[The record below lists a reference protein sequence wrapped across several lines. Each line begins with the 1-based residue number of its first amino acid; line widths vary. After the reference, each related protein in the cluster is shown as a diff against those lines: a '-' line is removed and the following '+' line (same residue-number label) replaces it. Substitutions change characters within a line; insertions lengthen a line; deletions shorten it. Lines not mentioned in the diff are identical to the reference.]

1 MNLLW
6 CYFFF
11 LLLSFWLRDFIT
23 KRNAMS
29 FRIQGVL
36 LDFRAFILS
45 EWICLSSYTHFTLL
59 AVHIFLK
66 QPLTPST
73 EINKRVASNVPIVEI
88 DVTTKNEWEGPRE
101 LVRPWGSGVGSAVHC
116 SGVTSD
122 NGPAVNCPAVT
133 SRNCVLDPHKN
144 ETLDVVTSKTPRFF
158 YITNCLR
165 RINILLWQLDQRRKI
180 HFLDKFR
187 SLTFTQVVAVHRIG
201 NTFITST
208 L

>member
-88 DVTTKNEWEGPRE
+88 DVTTKNE
-101 LVRPWGSGVGSAVHC
+101 
-116 SGVTSD
+116 
-122 NGPAVNCPAVT
+122 
-133 SRNCVLDPHKN
+133 
-144 ETLDVVTSKTPRFF
+144 
-158 YITNCLR
+158 
-165 RINILLWQLDQRRKI
+165 
-180 HFLDKFR
+180 
-187 SLTFTQVVAVHRIG
+187 
-201 NTFITST
+201 
-208 L
+208 